1 MLSKKRNNYVIVTF
15 FFIHHLHLLTIFTS
29 NKCLSTMLKRLFF
42 LLSCS
47 LRIILI
53 SPKMKTIIPYGLRV
67 LLIGIVTVSTFSCT
81 KIEYDLDHIEGKW
94 IVTSTKGKMIL
105 GLASLFE
112 VNDTVRFMN
121 GNKSP
126 LLFVSRPGEI
136 IRYDEI
142 MNLHYTEKHSYRI
155 HEDRLSC
162 DIWDDQILELQE
174 ARKERIVFRL
184 SNNGATAILKKEE

>member
-29 NKCLSTMLKRLFF
+29 DSPTDAPMKSLPRLIQT
-42 LLSCS
+42 S
-47 LRIILI
+47 LFAIFTILA
-53 SPKMKTIIPYGLRV
+53 
-67 LLIGIVTVSTFSCT
+67 FSCT
-81 KIEYDLDHIEGKW
+81 KQPIIEYDLDHIEGKW

-142 MNLHYTEKHSYRI
+142 MNLHYTEKYSYRI

-184 SNNGATAILKKEE
+184 RNNGATAILKKEG

>member
-1 MLSKKRNNYVIVTF
+1 MKTVPRLVRTSLF
-15 FFIHHLHLLTIFTS
+15 AIFT
-29 NKCLSTMLKRLFF
+29 
-42 LLSCS
+42 
-47 LRIILI
+47 ILA
-53 SPKMKTIIPYGLRV
+53 
-67 LLIGIVTVSTFSCT
+67 FSCA

-112 VNDTVRFMN
+112 VNDTVRFIN
-121 GNKSP
+121 GNTRLSP
-126 LLFVSRPGEI
+126 TLFVSRPGWI

-155 HEDRLSC
+155 HENRLSC

-184 SNNGATAILKKEE
+184 RNNGATAILKKEE